1 MGLGQYDEA
10 KECYESLRS
19 LGKTVSADCYL
30 KKLDETKENKSK
42 PFCTKQAAKPKKKNK
57 KNRNRKWKIIN
68 RSTYLLVQNHDLID
82 LVDPDETQVATADSD
97 VKPRKI
103 AKVQKVDKIEEEK
116 ENEGEEG
123 EKKDGEEKEAP
134 GEYRAGF

>member
-1 MGLGQYDEA
+1 MSHVVVNLW
-10 KECYESLRS
+10 
-19 LGKTVSADCYL
+19 T
-30 KKLDETKENKSK
+30 KLSYFLT
-42 PFCTKQAAKPKKKNK
+42 PP
-57 KNRNRKWKIIN
+57 
-68 RSTYLLVQNHDLID
+68 ID

-123 EKKDGEEKEAP
+123 EKKEGEEKEAP
-134 GEYRAGF
+134 GE